1 LAKSCS
7 DVRHSFQRIKC
18 PNKKAIAASLFCR
31 FPLLDPILGREDEK
45 RVNSMLPRNPLF
57 RRHQWSLLTALAAAA
72 VATQPSFAAEPGVPP
87 LGTWINHSGKGGI
100 ETYMCGKYLCGRV
113 VWLREPLTSSGKPM
127 YDGRNPDPKKRERLI
142 CGLTTILNL
151 KPMTDGSWGDGQAY
165 NPEEGKSYDVSVKLA
180 SPDELEV
187 TGSVLFFSKTVQWKK
202 APPDL
207 PRCDVAL
214 QNPTAP
220 APTQA
225 AKPPAAAPATPTV
238 PATVKAVPTK
248 PSAPAADAKPATLTA
263 PAKPSPAAASNS
275 SAATPAAAA
284 KSATKPTSTTTK
296 PTATTAPAPATSAK
310 PANVKTA
317 VPAAPAAAKA
327 VTPAPAQKTTTP
339 TAAAKT
345 TAAPTNVPKPVA
357 ATPPAKKPAST
368 TAQPG
373 TPTAAPA
380 TASSK
385 KSQPAAAAEK
395 TVPAAETAPGAA
407 APAATN

>member
-1 LAKSCS
+1 
-7 DVRHSFQRIKC
+7 VRHCFQRTKC
-18 PNKKAIAASLFCR
+18 PNKKAKAASLFCR

-57 RRHQWSLLTALAAAA
+57 RRPQWSLLIALGAAA
-72 VATQPSFAAEPGVPP
+72 VATQTSFAAEPGVPP

-151 KPMTDGSWGDGQAY
+151 KPMTDGSWGEGQAY

-180 SPDELEV
+180 SPEELEV
-187 TGSVLFFSKTVQWKK
+187 TGSVLFFSKTVHWKK

-214 QNPTAP
+214 QNAAEP

-225 AKPPAAAPATPTV
+225 AKPPTGAPAVQTA
-238 PATVKAVPTK
+238 PAAVKAAPTK
-248 PSAPAADAKPATLTA
+248 PSAPAANAKPATITL
-263 PAKPSPAAASNS
+263 PAKPSPRATSGS
-275 SAATPAAAA
+275 LAATPAPAA
-284 KSATKPTSTTTK
+284 KPATKPATTTTK
-296 PTATTAPAPATSAK
+296 ATVPAAPAPATNAK

-317 VPAAPAAAKA
+317 VPTAPAAAKA
-327 VTPAPAQKTTTP
+327 VTPAPALKTTTP
-339 TAAAKT
+339 AAASKT
-345 TAAPTNVPKPVA
+345 TAAPPNVPKPVA
-357 ATPPAKKPAST
+357 VTPPAKKPANAA
-368 TAQPG
+368 AQPG
-373 TPTAAPA
+373 TATAAPA
-380 TASSK
+380 SASTK
-385 KSQPAAAAEK
+385 KTQPATAAEK
-395 TVPAAETAPGAA
+395 TVPAAETVPGVA
-407 APAATN
+407 APPATN